1 MHLSTQTNPV
11 PPASLAQ
18 IKSICSLGESDLL
31 RMAVISDNPGVIE
44 VPGQPNPRLVIH
56 VGQRVRVVCTRGD
69 DSRVGATVHG
79 DIDIVPAGV
88 ASRCEI
94 YGIWRALLLSVS
106 GKLLQDVAASSGLD
120 ASRFELENRLKI
132 RNPQMEHIAW
142 ALRAEAEQGYP
153 GGRIYMES
161 MATALA
167 VEMLHNRGLRV
178 ENGRTA
184 NSSLSSRR
192 LDQVLAYIDGNL
204 GDDLTLQAI
213 AEEAGIGI
221 SLLRQLFRKSI
232 GMPLYQYIIHRR
244 VERAADLLTRH
255 NMPINQIALETGFS
269 HQSHLAMHMR
279 RVLGVSP
286 NDLRKSQKRRCV
298 GSQHLT
304 E

>member
-1 MHLSTQTNPV
+1 
-11 PPASLAQ
+11 
-18 IKSICSLGESDLL
+18 
-31 RMAVISDNPGVIE
+31 MAVITDNPGVIE

-56 VGQRVRVVCTRGD
+56 VGKRVRVVCTRGD

-94 YGIWRALLLSVS
+94 YGIWRAQLLSVS
-106 GKLLQDVAASSGLD
+106 GKLLQEVAASSGLD
-120 ASRFELENRLKI
+120 ASRFELQNRLKI
-132 RNPQMEHIAW
+132 RNPQMEHIGW

-178 ENGRTA
+178 ENGRTT

-192 LDQVLAYIDGNL
+192 LNQVLAYIDDNL

-221 SLLRQLFRKSI
+221 SLLRQMFRKSI

-286 NDLRKSQKRRCV
+286 NDLRKSKKTRCV
-298 GSQHLT
+298 D
-304 E
+304 